1 MQIQAVDGRA
11 RDPAGSL
18 NRPGVVGD
26 SWPWKIK
33 DGVHAIRTHSWE
45 ADDASVFA

>member
-1 MQIQAVDGRA
+1 M
-11 RDPAGSL
+11 
-18 NRPGVVGD
+18 NRPGVRGD

-33 DGVHAIRTHSWE
+33 DGVHAFRSHSWE